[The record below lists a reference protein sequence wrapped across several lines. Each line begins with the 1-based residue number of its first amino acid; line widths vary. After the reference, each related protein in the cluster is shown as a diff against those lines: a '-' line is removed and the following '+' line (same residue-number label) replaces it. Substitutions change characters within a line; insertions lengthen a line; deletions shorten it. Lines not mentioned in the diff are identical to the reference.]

1 MKRLNR
7 ILLIL
12 AVVVS
17 ANLVYPLS
25 VAAQRQTRPTAAMSS
40 ADARQRERDRIQAQ
54 KMKEKERQQKLKEK
68 AERQK
73 EQLKLKD
80 QQRKEALKAKERA
93 QKEKEK
99 AQKEKAKAQKEKE
112 KQKAQ
117 QQKQKAQQ
125 QKQTAKKQTTQKQ
138 DNKKA
143 QKQDNKKTKTSAQDK
158 QQAKQQAAEAKK
170 QAAEAKKRAA
180 EEKKQAAEAKKQA
193 AKEKKNK
200 SDNKT
205 DNKNAVSEAV
215 VVSGAAQQAVETET
229 PAAEQTQGE
238 QPQKIVLLDTEN
250 ETIEYIPGK
259 EINEPLAQEATPA
272 QSNGIMTPH
281 HIIGIGAQAGLASFL
296 PQSTSLNRPA
306 ARPANMGFNAL
317 GDISYTFLMLNQR
330 QAGVG
335 FRTGVAVGWVRAG
348 QRVFLNETFT
358 MDDPSPVNTYIDYTI
373 TSKQVREINTA
384 MLIEVPLMLAFKVQ
398 GFYFNV
404 GVKAQLPMLTKYTQT
419 ITDPHITAYYRDLG
433 VPVTDNTAT
442 GIVSAE
448 DLNKSGDWTTS
459 KFNLLVGGELG
470 YFIPLTQHLAL
481 GLGLHGD
488 YCVYTLY
495 SNPGASGQLFNITGV
510 GVTPIATVNTGTM
523 SENLTTKTGFFDV
536 GAKISLNITF

>member
-7 ILLIL
+7 IMLIL

-125 QKQTAKKQTTQKQ
+125 QKQTAQKQTTQKQ
-138 DNKKA
+138 DNQKA

-158 QQAKQQAAEAKK
+158 QQAKRQAAEAKK

-200 SDNKT
+200 A

-272 QSNGIMTPH
+272 KSNGIMTPH

-358 MDDPSPVNTYIDYTI
+358 MDDPSPVNNYIDYTI

-442 GIVSAE
+442 GLVSAE

>member
-7 ILLIL
+7 IMLIL

-17 ANLVYPLS
+17 ADLVYPLS

-99 AQKEKAKAQKEKE
+99 ALKEKAKAQKEKE

-125 QKQTAKKQTTQKQ
+125 QKQTAQKQTTQKK

-180 EEKKQAAEAKKQA
+180 EAKKQA

-200 SDNKT
+200 ANNKA

-358 MDDPSPVNTYIDYTI
+358 MDDPSLVNTYIDYTI

-442 GIVSAE
+442 GLVSAE

>member
-7 ILLIL
+7 IMLIL

-17 ANLVYPLS
+17 ADLVYPLS

-125 QKQTAKKQTTQKQ
+125 QKQTAQKQTTQKQ

-170 QAAEAKKRAA
+170 RTA

-200 SDNKT
+200 SDNKA

-281 HIIGIGAQAGLASFL
+281 HIIGIGAQSGLASFL

-510 GVTPIATVNTGTM
+510 GVTPIAIVNTGTM